1 MKQFFIGIALVFFTF
16 FVVPTVFAAP
26 CSYPGTQGKVESY
39 YTGRLIDTHLHIP
52 SPEDSDNGNPVL
64 NKDVTMDD
72 IACTLRYEDTE
83 YAFSFFPVYI
93 NSNPH
98 TDFYNAAHRAK
109 NKYPKQFVRFI
120 NPPSGTSGVPSVNA
134 KELKILLQESRA
146 VSARIFEGYGEI
158 GLYGFDSE
166 AVNPYKPYAK
176 IFRNIYPI
184 VERRNFLV
192 YYHPGVN
199 QAGSLERVLDRYPN
213 MRVIVHG
220 EQIENEIGDVM
231 TKYPNVYFTVN
242 DLYGDQYLLHQ
253 NETKEGFLE
262 KTDDYNTLIA
272 QDVARWKE
280 LIEAHPHQFLWG
292 TDRGGVAA
300 WTLDPEVGLRLADY
314 GRAFIAE
321 LDPAV
326 QENFAYK
333 NALRL
338 VKSARR

>member
-1 MKQFFIGIALVFFTF
+1 MKQFIFLAVVLFTF
-16 FVVPTVFAAP
+16 FVAPDVFAGV
-26 CSYPGTQGKVESY
+26 CSYPGTQGKVSSY
-39 YTGRLIDTHLHIP
+39 YDGRLIDTHLHIP

-64 NKDVTMDD
+64 NKDMTMDD
-72 IACTLRYEDTE
+72 IACTLQYEDTD

-93 NSNPH
+93 NSTPH
-98 TDFYNAAHRAK
+98 TDFYNAARIAK
-109 NKYPKQFVRFI
+109 NKYPKKFFRFI
-120 NPPSGTSGVPSVNA
+120 NPPGGTSGVPTVTA
-134 KELKILLQESRA
+134 KELRTLLKESNA
-146 VSARIFEGYGEI
+146 VSARLFEGYGEI
-158 GLYGFDSE
+158 GLYGSDAE
-166 AVNPYKPYAK
+166 VVNPYKPYAK
-176 IFRNIYPI
+176 IFRKIYST

-199 QAGSLERVLDRYPN
+199 QSASLERVLDRYPN

-220 EQIENEIGDVM
+220 EQIEDEIGDIM

-262 KTDDYNTLIA
+262 KTEDYNALLA
-272 QDVARWKE
+272 LDVARWKE

-314 GRAFIAE
+314 GRAFIATLE
-321 LDPAV
+321 PEV